1 MLQILVPILLQ
12 ISWIFQNTPN
22 FWNLMVLKEV
32 MDKKPKKTDIEKYAI
47 LSQPW
52 NLTFFEI
59 EIFQLFS

>member
-1 MLQILVPILLQ
+1 
-12 ISWIFQNTPN
+12 
-22 FWNLMVLKEV
+22 MVLKGV
-32 MDKKPKKTDIEKYAI
+32 MDIKPKKTDVEKYAI

>member
-1 MLQILVPILLQ
+1 
-12 ISWIFQNTPN
+12 
-22 FWNLMVLKEV
+22 MVLKGV
-32 MDKKPKKTDIEKYAI
+32 MDKKKQQKTDIEKYAI